1 MRLTRSRV
9 KAGFAKVLRLVF
21 TMAVPPRTMKR
32 QVSPHSVAFLILGL
46 TVTLPA
52 QNPHGNPSLLN
63 RIFKPGAAAVEITA
77 PGSYEV
83 PPMEKVRGEVSDSP
97 PVFTVQDMRT
107 LKVRVP
113 EIRSA
118 ESTDKLEVLR
128 KPSPYKKSGSQT
140 RGQRYEVATNSLQE
154 GLALV
159 SAMYREA
166 GKPEQNADCRT
177 ISLSITQ
184 RIKSDA
190 SRILEIVSL
199 EVAANPGC
207 ACEIVKS
214 AITSSEADD
223 DEVVAIVEAAIHAAP
238 ESMRIIS
245 QCALAA
251 SPDSITG
258 VQALLSRL
266 DPNAGDAGHSSKSAK
281 SPKGAKVAKLV
292 EPPENPL
299 DRPPSGPPLPPIFP
313 PPVSKVNP

>member
-1 MRLTRSRV
+1 M
-9 KAGFAKVLRLVF
+9 LRLVF
-21 TMAVPPRTMKR
+21 TVAVPPRTMKR
-32 QVSPHSVAFLILGL
+32 QVSPHSVACLILGL

-52 QNPHGNPSLLN
+52 QNPHGNPSLLE
-63 RIFKPGAAAVEITA
+63 RIFKPGTPRVEITV

-83 PPMEKVRGEVSDSP
+83 PPVEKVRGEVSDSP

-113 EIRSA
+113 QIRSA
-118 ESTDKLEVLR
+118 ESTDKLDVLR
-128 KPSPYKKSGSQT
+128 KPSPYRKSATQQP
-140 RGQRYEVATNSLQE
+140 RGQRYEVATNSLPE

-166 GKPEQNADCRT
+166 GRTEENADCRT

-184 RIKSDA
+184 RIRSDA

-199 EVAANPGC
+199 EVAANPDC

-214 AITSSEADD
+214 AITSSEADP

-266 DPNAGDAGHSSKSAK
+266 DPNSGDAGHSSKSAK

-292 EPPENPL
+292 EPPKNPL

>member
-1 MRLTRSRV
+1 M
-9 KAGFAKVLRLVF
+9 KNQ
-21 TMAVPPRTMKR
+21 VP
-32 QVSPHSVAFLILGL
+32 PHSVALLILGL
-46 TVTLPA
+46 MAPLSA
-52 QNPHGNPSLLN
+52 QNLPGNPSLFS
-63 RIFKPGAAAVEITA
+63 RIFKPGATQVEVTA

-83 PPMEKVRGEVSDSP
+83 PPVEKVRGEVSDSP

-107 LKVRVP
+107 LKARLP
-113 EIRSA
+113 NHRAA
-118 ESTDKLEVLR
+118 ESADKLDVLR
-128 KPSPYKKSGSQT
+128 KPSPYRKLASRK
-140 RGQRYEVATNSLQE
+140 RGQRYEVASNSLQD
-154 GLALV
+154 GLAMV

-166 GKPEQNADCRT
+166 GKSDESADCQT
-177 ISLSITQ
+177 LALAVSQ

-199 EVAANPGC
+199 EVAANPQC

-214 AITSSEADD
+214 AITSSDADIN
-223 DEVVAIVEAAIHAAP
+223 EVVAIVEAAIHAAP
-238 ESMRIIS
+238 DSMRIIA

-258 VQALLSRL
+258 VQELLSKL

-281 SPKGAKVAKLV
+281 SPKGAKVASLV

-313 PPVSKVNP
+313 PPVTRVNP